1 MIILQNIT
9 LSRGQENLLEK
20 ANLSIAPGKKVGLI
34 GPNGSGKSTLFALL
48 IGEIKE
54 DQGELEIPKRWVIQ
68 HVKQHV
74 PHSDM
79 SALDYVLGGHPEY
92 AACQVLL
99 VKAQETQDGE
109 LLAKCHHDL
118 EVMGGYGLVA
128 QAAQLLYGLGF
139 ASDQHQQA
147 VNAFSGGWRVRLHL
161 ARALLKPCDLLLLD
175 EPTNHLDLDAMLWL
189 EKWLKHFSKT
199 LIVIAHDAVF
209 LNEVVDTIVHIEG
222 KQLQMYQ
229 GDYHQFVRSRAEKL
243 RLQQRQAEALT
254 KQREKMLAFINRFR
268 AKATKAKQ
276 VQSRM
281 KAFNR
286 LEEIAEIHTDSPYQV
301 EIPTI
306 SDCPNP
312 LIRCEKMAVGYDA
325 KVIANKISI
334 YIGPTTRI
342 GLLGPNGAGKST
354 LIKTLAGMLPPVAG
368 TLSYA
373 RDITIGYFAQHQL
386 DQLQAKENALFHLQA
401 LAPDSAE
408 QRLRDFLGF
417 YGFSGNKALLPIA
430 QLSGGE
436 QARLTLALIIW
447 QKPHCLLLDEPTNH
461 LDIEMREALGLA
473 LQTYQGAV
481 VLISH
486 DRELLNTTMDQFY
499 LVADNQ
505 VKEFS
510 GDLVEYVQWL
520 RNYHANKISHEQ
532 AGQST
537 AKHDYRKQKSLQNK
551 SQTLEKRL
559 NLIYADL
566 RLLENNL
573 ATAYAQTSSQEKIN
587 EMLVKQSALQEE
599 LTQKEEEWM
608 MIQEALSDEKE

>member
-1 MIILQNIT
+1 MVILQNIT

-48 IGEIKE
+48 SGEIKE
-54 DQGELEIPKRWVIQ
+54 DQGEIEIPKRWVIQ

-74 PHSDM
+74 PYSDM
-79 SALDYVLGGHPEY
+79 SALDYVLAGHPEY
-92 AACQVLL
+92 AACQELL
-99 VKAQETQDGE
+99 AKAQATQNGE

-118 EVMGGYGLVA
+118 EAMGGYGLVA

-175 EPTNHLDLDAMLWL
+175 EPTNHLDLDAMIWL
-189 EKWLKHFSKT
+189 ERWLKHFSKT
-199 LIVIAHDAVF
+199 LIVIAHDAAF

-222 KQLQMYQ
+222 KQLEVYQ
-229 GDYHQFVRSRAEKL
+229 GDYHQFVRIRAEKI
-243 RLQQRQAEALT
+243 RLQQRLAENLT
-254 KQREKMLAFINRFR
+254 KQREKMLAFITRFR

-286 LEEIAEIHTDSPYQV
+286 LEEVAEIHTHSPYQV
-301 EIPTI
+301 EIPSI

-312 LIRCEKMAVGYDA
+312 LIRCEKMAVGYDLQT
-325 KVIANKISI
+325 IASKISL
-334 YIGPTTRI
+334 YIGPSTRI

-368 TLSYA
+368 NLFFA
-373 RDITIGYFAQHQL
+373 KDINVGYFAQHQL
-386 DQLQAKENALFHLQA
+386 EQLEINENALFHLQRI
-401 LAPDSAE
+401 APDVPE
-408 QRLRDFLGF
+408 QRLRDFLGS
-417 YGFSGNKALLPIA
+417 YGFGGDKGLLPIS

-499 LVADNQ
+499 LVAEGQ
-505 VKEFS
+505 AKEFN
-510 GDLVEYVQWL
+510 GDLAEYLQWL
-520 RNYHANKISHEQ
+520 KNYQTLKSPSQQVENLS
-532 AGQST
+532 
-537 AKHDYRKQKSLQNK
+537 AKQDYRKHRSLQNK
-551 SQTLEKRL
+551 CQTLEKRM
-559 NLIYADL
+559 NQIYADL

-573 ATAYAQTSSQEKIN
+573 AQAYAESASQEKLN
-587 EMLVKQSALQEE
+587 ELLSLQATLQAE
-599 LTQKEEEWM
+599 LTQKEDEWM
-608 MIQEALSDEKE
+608 MIQETL